1 MVENI
6 TIIKGTDGPT
16 AVFWR
21 KKSQIYAQTEKN
33 KEIYI

>member
-16 AVFWR
+16 AVFLAEKIIDIRSDR
-21 KKSQIYAQTEKN
+21 K
-33 KEIYI
+33 

>member
-21 KKSQIYAQTEKN
+21 EKIIDIRSDR
-33 KEIYI
+33 K